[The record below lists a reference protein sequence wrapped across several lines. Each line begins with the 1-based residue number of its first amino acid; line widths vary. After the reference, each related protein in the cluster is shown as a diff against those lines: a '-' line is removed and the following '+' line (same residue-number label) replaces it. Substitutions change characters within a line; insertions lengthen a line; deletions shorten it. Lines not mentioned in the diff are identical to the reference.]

1 MLSHTPRRKCPC
13 TSIGVKGC
21 HTSAVPAVS
30 DCSVLTLGA
39 KKHYINNSACL
50 VNSKHDLQQTENSNG
65 TVPCAA
71 ESKPGSMQQARAA
84 KQVTEHRVYSRDAE
98 AASASFYMQS
108 CKIFPEMAVV
118 SQQWSE
124 QCCWVGD
131 EILRCAYAA
140 DRATIPPRILRG
152 SRSWD
157 AHQNRHPMPSP
168 AQIHVGGRLIS
179 FRKSAAGTHRK
190 GIGRAKK
197 HGLGLQEELAGQLGS
212 RWGWQ

>member
-50 VNSKHDLQQTENSNG
+50 VNSKHDLQQTENSSG

-84 KQVTEHRVYSRDAE
+84 KQVTEQSLQQGCRSCECIVLHAE
-98 AASASFYMQS
+98 
-108 CKIFPEMAVV
+108 
-118 SQQWSE
+118 
-124 QCCWVGD
+124 
-131 EILRCAYAA
+131 L
-140 DRATIPPRILRG
+140 
-152 SRSWD
+152 
-157 AHQNRHPMPSP
+157 
-168 AQIHVGGRLIS
+168 
-179 FRKSAAGTHRK
+179 
-190 GIGRAKK
+190 
-197 HGLGLQEELAGQLGS
+197 
-212 RWGWQ
+212 